1 MSRAVIVGL
10 LWLGA
15 ASVAAS
21 RARAQAGQASSA
33 TNAAAA
39 TGAPNATAPLQRVIS
54 LHVRELALRDALDR
68 VAVLARVRFSYAA
81 DVLPLDRPVTYNAD
95 SVSVGAVLMTLLDG
109 IAVRP
114 VPSGGEQIV
123 LAPFARVTAAL
134 TLPVMA
140 VPLDRVVITGSADGR
155 STRGLPIALEVIEG
169 RSADEAGYLSMASV
183 LDASVPGLW
192 MWGATPATP
201 LARYGSIRGAS
212 SFGVSSPKLYVDG
225 IEVANPLLVTD
236 FDAASLERIEVIR
249 GPQGAALHGADAISG
264 VVNLVTRAEGSGP
277 DAARLRVRSTTGVAN
292 TAFAPQDAFW
302 QQYAV
307 ALRGGDVARA
317 AQLSA
322 TAGTVGD
329 VYPGADAGYVRANGS
344 ARWIT
349 GNTSLRLTA
358 RFLTER
364 VGAGSNP
371 FLSDSALAIGDS
383 AVRNPTVQSEA
394 QSVTQYTLGAT
405 LRSAGS
411 ERWTHQLVAGVDGY
425 SLSNVTN
432 ELTPFPSATDSV
444 LRASSGRA
452 DRYSVRASSVA
463 RVPFTEQSHGTWTLA
478 LEHSALRESGP
489 VPTFRGPGGV
499 VRPVPG
505 IEPVQWLT
513 NTGLAGQ
520 GDLAFRD
527 RLFLTA
533 GVRVE
538 RSDAYVNGTRYTTLP
553 LVGAA
558 VVTDRGTTTLKWR
571 ASYGRGMRAPRTANR
586 LSVQGGLRVLAAAT
600 AALATLEPEEQA
612 GVEGGFDLYVGQHFS
627 LQATLF
633 DQRATGL
640 IQQVAVPDTTRLGRR
655 FLTFQYQNVGAIDNR
670 GVELASKA
678 QAGRLALHATLSMTD
693 SRVEQLATRYT
704 GDLRE
709 GDRMLGV
716 PRLTTSADIRW
727 NAQRWSMT
735 LGAVRASDWIE
746 YDRVE
751 LARAYANFDG
761 EFVRL
766 AGAELRGY
774 WRKYD
779 GATRLRAGITRELW
793 SSTTLVLTGENLL
806 DVQRGEPDN
815 ATIVPGRTVLLGVR
829 AAIR

>member
-1 MSRAVIVGL
+1 MHAPGGPVSRAVIVGM

-15 ASVAAS
+15 ATVAAP
-21 RARAQAGQASSA
+21 RVRAQVSPATTVTASAS
-33 TNAAAA
+33 
-39 TGAPNATAPLQRVIS
+39 APLQRVIS
-54 LHVRELALRDALDR
+54 LHVRDLALRDALDR
-68 VAVLARVRFSYAA
+68 VAVLGRVRFSYAA
-81 DVLPLDRPVTYNAD
+81 DVLPLDRAVTYHAD
-95 SVSVGAVLMTLLDG
+95 SVSVGAVLMALLEG
-109 IAVRP
+109 VAVRP
-114 VPSGGEQIV
+114 VPSGGDQIV
-123 LAPFARVTAAL
+123 LAPFTRVTAAP
-134 TLPVMA
+134 TLPVTA

-169 RSADEAGYLSMASV
+169 RSADEAGYTSMASV

-212 SFGVSSPKLYVDG
+212 SFGVSSPKVYVDG

-236 FDAASLERIEVIR
+236 FDAAALERIEVIR

-264 VVNLVTRAEGSGP
+264 VVNLVTRTEGSGP
-277 DAARLRVRSTTGVAN
+277 NAARLRVRSTTGVAN
-292 TAFAPQDAFW
+292 TAFSPQDAFW
-302 QQYAV
+302 QQYGIAV
-307 ALRGGDVARA
+307 RGGDAARA
-317 AQLSA
+317 AQLGV
-322 TAGTVGD
+322 TAGTAGAL
-329 VYPGADAGYVRANGS
+329 YPGADAGYVRANGS

-349 GNTSLRLTA
+349 GNTSFRLTG

-364 VGAGSNP
+364 LGAGTNP
-371 FLSDSALAIGDS
+371 FLTDSALAIGDS
-383 AVRNPTVQSEA
+383 GVLNPTVQSQA

-432 ELTPFPSATDSV
+432 ELTPFPSVTDSV

-452 DRYSVRASSVA
+452 DRYSLRASSVA

-478 LEHSALRESGP
+478 LEHSALRESSP

-513 NTGLAGQ
+513 NTGVAGQ

-538 RSDAYVNGTRYTTLP
+538 RSDAYVNDARYTTLP

-558 VVTDRGTTTLKWR
+558 LVTDHGKTTLKWR

-586 LSVQGGLRVLAAAT
+586 LSVQGGLRAVASAT
-600 AALATLEPEEQA
+600 AALTSLAPEEQA
-612 GVEGGFDLYVGQHFS
+612 GVEGGFDLYVGQIFS
-627 LQATLF
+627 LQATVF

-640 IQQVAVPDTTRLGRR
+640 IQQVAVPDTGRLGRR
-655 FLTFQYQNVGAIDNR
+655 FLSFQYQNVGAIDNQ
-670 GVELASKA
+670 GLELSAKA
-678 QAGRLALHATLSMTD
+678 QAGRLAVHGTLSVTD
-693 SRVEQLATRYT
+693 SRVQQLAARYT

-716 PRLTTSADIRW
+716 PRVTTSADVRW
-727 NAQRWSMT
+727 NARRWSMAV
-735 LGAVRASDWIE
+735 GAVRASDWIE

-751 LARAYANFDG
+751 LARAYANFNGD
-761 EFVRL
+761 FVRL

-779 GATRLRAGITRELW
+779 GVTRLRAGLTRELW
-793 SSTTLVLTGENLL
+793 ASTTLMLTGENLL
-806 DVQRGEPDN
+806 DEQRGEPDN
-815 ATIVPGRTVLLGVR
+815 VTIVPGRTVLLGIR